1 MFVHHQINNNSGINI
16 IYKQSSTICIAKLLY
31 TIMMLTVITLLA
43 GCNSPAKGVYNDSDY
58 NEAVSTAKTTPFG
71 AYPDTIEYTLG
82 KMTSVNNSNMPAM
95 DTYTDNAYTRYIK
108 SVLNV
113 QNVDVFEANDSQY
126 NTNVSM
132 AVSMNRLPDIMVVS
146 SQSELEQL
154 IENGMIEDLTDSYNN
169 CLTDRIK
176 SMYASYGSALMDM
189 VTYDGKIMALPETN
203 ITDGPNLVWL
213 RKDWMDIL
221 GLSEPRTVDDV
232 VNIVR
237 HFITYD
243 PGNNGVAEDGS
254 SNTVGLVVDTSVAGE
269 CGYSSEFLLDII
281 FASFNA
287 YPKQW
292 IENDDGQIVYGSVTD
307 EAKNALEYINQL
319 YNEKI
324 IDNDFLLR
332 TSTNICELIENG
344 LCGSF
349 FGPWWAP
356 NNPLANAVS
365 INPDSNWQPYLIST
379 GDNVTEYHSQNP
391 CYKYVVVRKGYEY
404 PEIAAKMISVMFDK
418 IRFDCADS
426 EEFDNYYQLNVEP
439 TARPLSINVDYNNAL
454 SICYRN
460 ISDAIE
466 GRKDSDNLELL
477 ERSYYNACKSYLNNT
492 GLANTSYEYN
502 TDDSYKEYS
511 QSGRKGTTSTQ
522 WAAYM
527 SRIKA
532 CRLLDEGNIVI
543 KQSLYFKTTD
553 TMKNRWWKLKSLE
566 KEAYLKIISGEA
578 DIDYFDTFVSE
589 WNAQGGIIITEEVRE
604 NIVR

>member
-1 MFVHHQINNNSGINI
+1 MPKETNRRASAQRHVQHHHDRESHQRGDGHDVAALVALALGYQLGHDHVDHRSGGEGEHIRQQPLHAQHQRRA
-16 IYKQSSTICIAKLLY
+16 YDAGHRLHRAGE
-31 TIMMLTVITLLA
+31 LTHEKR
-43 GCNSPAKGVYNDSDY
+43 PA
-58 NEAVSTAKTTPFG
+58 
-71 AYPDTIEYTLG
+71 
-82 KMTSVNNSNMPAM
+82 PA
-95 DTYTDNAYTRYIK
+95 
-108 SVLNV
+108 
-113 QNVDVFEANDSQY
+113 
-126 NTNVSM
+126 
-132 AVSMNRLPDIMVVS
+132 
-146 SQSELEQL
+146 
-154 IENGMIEDLTDSYNN
+154 
-169 CLTDRIK
+169 C
-176 SMYASYGSALMDM
+176 
-189 VTYDGKIMALPETN
+189 ALP
-203 ITDGPNLVWL
+203 PQ
-213 RKDWMDIL
+213 
-221 GLSEPRTVDDV
+221 
-232 VNIVR
+232 R
-237 HFITYD
+237 H
-243 PGNNGVAEDGS
+243 A
-254 SNTVGLVVDTSVAGE
+254 
-269 CGYSSEFLLDII
+269 
-281 FASFNA
+281 
-287 YPKQW
+287 
-292 IENDDGQIVYGSVTD
+292 DGQ
-307 EAKNALEYINQL
+307 ALREVLQPYAQR
-319 YNEKI
+319 KHHGRGRRRAR
-324 IDNDFLLR
+324 D
-332 TSTNICELIENG
+332 ELIENG

-365 INPDSNWQPYLIST
+365 INSDSNWQPYLIST

-511 QSGRKGTTSTQ
+511 QSGRKGATSTQ